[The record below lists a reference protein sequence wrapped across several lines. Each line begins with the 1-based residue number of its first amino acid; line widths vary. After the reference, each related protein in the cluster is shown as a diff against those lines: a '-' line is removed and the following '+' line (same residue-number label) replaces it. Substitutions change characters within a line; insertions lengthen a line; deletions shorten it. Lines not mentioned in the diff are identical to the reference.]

1 MPTTDHR
8 THPNAIRQYR
18 RKRGLRLRDV
28 ARAIGLASHE
38 HIAHWEKGRG
48 LPSLANALKLQL
60 VLQCPIEVL
69 FLDLR
74 NALREDIQ
82 LRLNPPPNDSA

>member
-1 MPTTDHR
+1 MPTPDHR
-8 THPNAIRQYR
+8 THPNTLRQYR

-48 LPSLANALKLQL
+48 LPSLTNALKLQL
-60 VLQCPIEVL
+60 VLQCPIEIL

-82 LRLNPPPNDSA
+82 LRLDQPPNDSV

>member
-1 MPTTDHR
+1 MPKTDQR
-8 THPNAIRQYR
+8 TYPNAIRQYR

-38 HIAHWEKGRG
+38 PLAHWEKGRG
-48 LPSLANALKLQL
+48 LPSLENALKLQL
-60 VLQCPIEVL
+60 VLKCPIEIL

-74 NALREDIQ
+74 NALREEMQ
-82 LRLNPPPNDSA
+82 PRLDPPSNESL